1 MITENFHLG
10 VVLWKLINSYVNKFK
25 KESLQDYYLE
35 RFKDNYPGF
44 IIAKKELLRLS
55 KHCKKQKINCHLIVM
70 PDIHKLNPYNLN
82 FINKKMFNISKEFD
96 FNYLDLLDEL
106 QKYDE
111 TKLWNKYKDPH
122 PNEFAHSI
130 MGDRVFNFLDK

>member
-1 MITENFHLG
+1 
-10 VVLWKLINSYVNKFK
+10 
-25 KESLQDYYLE
+25 
-35 RFKDNYPGF
+35 
-44 IIAKKELLRLS
+44 
-55 KHCKKQKINCHLIVM
+55 M

-96 FNYLDLLDEL
+96 FSYLDLLDEL

-130 MGDRVFNFLDK
+130 MGDQVFNFLDK